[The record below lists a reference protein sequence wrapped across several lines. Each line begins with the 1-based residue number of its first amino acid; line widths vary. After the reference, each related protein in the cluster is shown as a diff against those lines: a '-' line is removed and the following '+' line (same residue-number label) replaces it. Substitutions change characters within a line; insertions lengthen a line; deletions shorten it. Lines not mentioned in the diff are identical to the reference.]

1 MNIPNEYIDRV
12 KQRTLFRYYMGG
24 VIRLIKYLKFAMIR
38 QVAIYNGA
46 IIGKNTNLTW
56 KIAKNANKN
65 LIIGDDCVIEAQHFD
80 LRGGRIIIHDH
91 VIINKEVSIIRVS
104 HKIDDDR
111 FFTTRHFPDLQ
122 IESYTWLATGCK
134 ILPQVTRIEEGCI
147 CGAYSVIA
155 KNCESFGVYAGN
167 PAKQIRKHDTPFDQL
182 VVCSLQGGDYNI
194 YIYARNL

>member
-65 LIIGDDCVIEAQHFD
+65 LIIGDDCVI
-80 LRGGRIIIHDH
+80 
-91 VIINKEVSIIRVS
+91 S
-104 HKIDDDR
+104 
-111 FFTTRHFPDLQ
+111 TTSN
-122 IESYTWLATGCK
+122 E
-134 ILPQVTRIEEGCI
+134 
-147 CGAYSVIA
+147 
-155 KNCESFGVYAGN
+155 N
-167 PAKQIRKHDTPFDQL
+167 
-182 VVCSLQGGDYNI
+182 
-194 YIYARNL
+194 